1 MTPSL
6 EHNDRMMATERLLFR
21 RWREDDEKILGA
33 ILGDAA
39 VMAFS
44 DRGAVTAKDQQIWL
58 RRMIADEER
67 AGLPFC
73 FALERQDEGDVIG
86 YLRLSQDL
94 TRVRRREVEIGFRL
108 KRSAW
113 GFGYATE
120 AARAGIG
127 AARRVPKVDKVVA
140 IVDPRNRPSLNVLR
154 KSGMTYHRDVMLAG
168 YDYPDR
174 LYAVDLTGRLP

>member
-1 MTPSL
+1 
-6 EHNDRMMATERLLFR
+6 MMATERFLFR
-21 RWREDDEKILGA
+21 RWHEDDEKILSA

-44 DRGAVTAKDQQIWL
+44 DGGALTVKDQQIWL
-58 RRMIADEER
+58 RRMIADEKCV
-67 AGLPFC
+67 GLPSC
-73 FALERQDEGDVIG
+73 FALERQNEGDVIG

-94 TRVRRREVEIGFRL
+94 TRVRRHEVEIGFRL

-120 AARAGIG
+120 AARAGIE
-127 AARRVPKVDKVVA
+127 AARLVPEADKVVA
-140 IVDPRNRPSLNVLR
+140 IVDPHNRPSLNVLT
-154 KSGMTYHRDVMLAG
+154 KSGMTFHRDVMLAG

-174 LYAVDLTGRLP
+174 LYAVDLTGRAH

>member
-1 MTPSL
+1 MAIYL
-6 EHNDRMMATERLLFR
+6 EHNDCIIATERLLFR
-21 RWREDDEKILGA
+21 RWREDDEKILSA

-44 DRGAVTAKDQQIWL
+44 DRGALTAKDQQIWL
-58 RRMIADEER
+58 RRMIADEKR
-67 AGLPFC
+67 AGLPLC

-108 KRSAW
+108 KRGAW

-120 AARAGIG
+120 AARAGIE
-127 AARRVPKVDKVVA
+127 AARLLPEVDKVVA
-140 IVDPRNRPSLNVLR
+140 IVDPHNRPSLNVLT
-154 KSGMTYHRDVMLAG
+154 KSGMTFHRDVMLAG
-168 YDYPDR
+168 YDYPDQ
-174 LYAVDLTGRLP
+174 LYAVDLTGRAP